1 MSRPGDTWRAV
12 ARGSF
17 GGDAYAGAYAERFDA
32 VADRPDAHGEADF
45 VASLLAPGGRVLD
58 AGCGTGRV
66 AARLAQQGFDVAGVD
81 VDDAM
86 VAQAQARWPDLPW
99 TVSDLGALTA
109 PATPHDVVVMAGNV
123 VPFIEPDDLAA
134 TLRALAEQ
142 LTPGGLLVAGFGTDR
157 AHLPA
162 GAPLVPLR
170 AYDEACVAAG
180 LALVER
186 HAGWGREPWPEDG
199 SDPGYAVSVHRRG

>member
-1 MSRPGDTWRAV
+1 MDGRP
-12 ARGSF
+12 S
-17 GGDAYAGAYAERFDA
+17 
-32 VADRPDAHGEADF
+32 H
-45 VASLLAPGGRVLD
+45 GRV
-58 AGCGTGRV
+58 G
-66 AARLAQQGFDVAGVD
+66 ARLAQRGFDVAGVD
-81 VDDAM
+81 VDESM
-86 VAQAQARWPDLPW
+86 VAEARRRWPDLPW

-109 PATPHDVVVMAGNV
+109 PATPYDGVVMAGNV
-123 VPFIEPDDLAA
+123 VPFIEPD
-134 TLRALAEQ
+134 ALAGTVLALAGQ
-142 LTPGGLLVAGFGTDR
+142 MSPGGLLVAGFGTDR